1 VADAAPSG
9 HKVICGLIFGGHKG
23 GMMDEYRDD
32 KNREPA
38 QGSTAGHL
46 GGWLGAAIVV
56 LAIVTACAL
65 IYGYHQQA
73 TVSQLASHNAEMTS
87 AVNTMQDQVSTLTS
101 KLNEV
106 SAAQAAASAANNP
119 SGQPAEVSPA
129 AKRRAAAQANRMKQM
144 ETQLDDQGK
153 QLKDTQESL
162 AQARTDLEGNLNS
175 TREEL
180 NGSIARTHE
189 ELVALAQRGERS
201 YYEFDVTKSKSFQ
214 RTGPISVSLR
224 KADPKHRSFDMMLL
238 VDDNALSKRNVD
250 LYEPIWISSESQQL
264 QIVVNKVDKNHVH
277 GYVSAPKYP
286 QARVVSTSAS
296 GPGAQSNDDTPAS
309 PSDRDHSPVPQE

>member
-1 VADAAPSG
+1 
-9 HKVICGLIFGGHKG
+9 
-23 GMMDEYRDD
+23 MDDYRDD
-32 KNREPA
+32 KRQEPL
-38 QGSTAGHL
+38 QQSTG
-46 GGWLGAAIVV
+46 GRQSGWLVGAIGV
-56 LAIVTACAL
+56 LVIITACAL
-65 IYGYHQQA
+65 VYGYRQQA
-73 TVSQLASHNAEMTS
+73 SVSQLASHNAEMTS
-87 AVNTMQDQVSTLTS
+87 AFNTMQDQVSTLTS

-106 SAAQAAASAANNP
+106 TAAQAAASAASAPNNA
-119 SGQPAEVSPA
+119 SGQPAEVSAA
-129 AKRRAAAQANRMKQM
+129 AKRRAAAQAKRLKQM
-144 ETQLDDQGK
+144 QTQLDDQGK
-153 QLKDTQESL
+153 QLKDTQDSL

-189 ELVALAQRGERS
+189 ELVALAQRGERN

-250 LYEPIWISSESQQL
+250 LYEPIWISSESEQL

-296 GPGAQSNDDTPAS
+296 GPGAQSNGGTGIS
-309 PSDRDHSPVPQE
+309 PSDGDHSPVPQE

>member
-1 VADAAPSG
+1 
-9 HKVICGLIFGGHKG
+9 
-23 GMMDEYRDD
+23 MDENRDD
-32 KNREPA
+32 KHREPLQESKA
-38 QGSTAGHL
+38 SHLSGWIAG
-46 GGWLGAAIVV
+46 AIVLLV
-56 LAIVTACAL
+56 IITACAL
-65 IYGYHQQA
+65 IYGYRQQA
-73 TVSQLASHNAEMTS
+73 TVSQLASHNSEMAST
-87 AVNTMQDQVSTLTS
+87 VNAMQDQVSTLTS

-106 SAAQAAASAANNP
+106 SAAQAAATAANNP
-119 SGQPAEVSPA
+119 SGQPAEPSA
-129 AKRRAAAQANRMKQM
+129 ATKRRAAAQAKRMKQM

-175 TREEL
+175 TRQEL

-189 ELVALAQRGERS
+189 ELVALEQRGERN

-238 VDDNALSKRNVD
+238 VDDNPLSKRNVD
-250 LYEPIWISSESQQL
+250 LYEPIWISSESAQL

-296 GPGAQSNDDTPAS
+296 GPGAQGNGDTPTS